1 MFDNNMV
8 NYKKDQKSHSVV
20 LKVQVE
26 PQSFEESMAAVS
38 ASSIGIFISKVCQ
51 KEVSLGF
58 SAILMSVPIAVA
70 LLKLASDWFVYHDK
84 KVCQNASGELI
95 MKSYEHICQE
105 INAEM
110 EN

>member
-1 MFDNNMV
+1 
-8 NYKKDQKSHSVV
+8 
-20 LKVQVE
+20 
-26 PQSFEESMAAVS
+26 MAAVS

-51 KEVSLGF
+51 KEIPLGF
-58 SAILMSVPIAVA
+58 SAILMSVPIAIA

-84 KVCQNASGELI
+84 KIGQNASGELI
-95 MKSYEHICQE
+95 MKSYEHICKE